1 MDKVVQ
7 EFTNEVSSAVY
18 KHTFVK
24 LILSKRV
31 LDNQDLNK
39 IVVRYVELNGVQNLQ
54 FVYKYD
60 RQDVAKNFT
69 VDEGVKQLQSII
81 GNNFLDNNLYTTK
94 EDLQLKYNNKHEGK
108 IFKKKPTFTT
118 AADGSHDEAKKRLLN
133 TKQSVYFKSLGITD
147 NKGEI
152 IPSMSAKYK
161 QVEKF
166 VEIIDSLADSIKDCS
181 PVKIAD
187 MGSCKGYLTFA
198 TYDYLTNTRELTVD
212 MKGVET
218 QENLVKFCNN
228 IAQKSSFGGLEFV
241 QSNISDYK
249 PGNLDML
256 IALHACDTATDDA
269 IYLGIQSNAKLI
281 VVSPCCHKQ
290 IRQQMKITESNVL
303 EPALKYGVVMERMAE
318 LLTDSLR
325 VLILNKNGY
334 KTKLFEFIEPEFTS
348 KNTIITAEKGAM
360 PSAEEQAKLQAQ
372 IDAIKN
378 KFGIKYHYLE
388 KLIENPTDQSWRILN
403 AQCAK
408 NE

>member
-1 MDKVVQ
+1 MDKVLT
-7 EFTNEVSSAVY
+7 EFIDKLRSAIKKRTY
-18 KHTFVK
+18 VK
-24 LILSKRV
+24 LLLTKRV
-31 LDNQDLNK
+31 LGNQDLNK
-39 IVVRYVELNGVQNLQ
+39 IVVRYVELNGKPNLQ

-60 RQDVAKNFT
+60 RNDEAKNFT
-69 VDEGVKQLQSII
+69 IEDGIIQLQSII
-81 GNNFLDNNLYTTK
+81 GNNFLDNILYTTK
-94 EDLQLKYNNKHEGK
+94 EDLNLRYNNKNEGK
-108 IFKKKPTFTT
+108 IIKTKPTFTE
-118 AADGSHDEAKKRLLN
+118 AADGSHDETKKRLLN
-133 TKQSVYFKSLGITD
+133 TKKSVYFKSLGITD
-147 NKGEI
+147 QKGEI
-152 IPSMSAKYK
+152 IPSMNAKYK

-166 VEIIDSLADSIKDCS
+166 VEIIDSLADNVKDCS

-187 MGSCKGYLTFA
+187 MGCGKGYLTFA

-228 IAQKSSFGGLEFV
+228 IAQKATFGGLEFV
-241 QSNISDYK
+241 QSNINDFK
-249 PGNLDML
+249 ADKLDML

-269 IYLGIQSNAKLI
+269 IYLGMQANAKLI
-281 VVSPCCHKQ
+281 IVSPCCHKQ
-290 IRQQMKITESNVL
+290 IRQQMKITSSNVL
-303 EPALKYGVVMERMAE
+303 EPALKYGIVMERMAE

-348 KNTIITAEKGAM
+348 KNNIITAEKGEM
-360 PSAEEQAKLQAQ
+360 PSAEEQAKIQAQ

-378 KFGIKYHYLE
+378 KFGIKFHYLE

-408 NE
+408 SE

>member
-1 MDKVVQ
+1 MDKVLT
-7 EFTNEVSSAVY
+7 EFIDKLRSAIKKRTY
-18 KHTFVK
+18 VK
-24 LILSKRV
+24 LLLTKRV
-31 LDNQDLNK
+31 LGNQDLNK
-39 IVVRYVELNGVQNLQ
+39 IVVRYVELNGKPNLQ

-60 RQDVAKNFT
+60 RNDEAKNFT
-69 VDEGVKQLQSII
+69 IEDGIIQLQSII
-81 GNNFLDNNLYTTK
+81 GNNFLDNILYTTK
-94 EDLQLKYNNKHEGK
+94 EDLNLRYNNKNEGK
-108 IFKKKPTFTT
+108 IIKTKPTFTE

-133 TKQSVYFKSLGITD
+133 TKKSVYFKSLGITD
-147 NKGEI
+147 QKGEI
-152 IPSMSAKYK
+152 IPSMNAKYK

-166 VEIIDSLADSIKDCS
+166 VEIIDSLADNVKDCS

-187 MGSCKGYLTFA
+187 MGYGKGYLTFA

-228 IAQKSSFGGLEFV
+228 IAQKATFGGLEFV
-241 QSNISDYK
+241 QSNINDFK
-249 PGNLDML
+249 ADKLDML

-269 IYLGIQSNAKLI
+269 IYLGMQANAKLI
-281 VVSPCCHKQ
+281 IVSPCCHKQ
-290 IRQQMKITESNVL
+290 IRQQMKITSSNVL
-303 EPALKYGVVMERMAE
+303 EPALKYGIVMERMAE

-348 KNTIITAEKGAM
+348 KNNIITAEKGEM
-360 PSAEEQAKLQAQ
+360 PSAEEQAKIQAQ

-378 KFGIKYHYLE
+378 KFGIKFHYLE

-408 NE
+408 SE

>member
-1 MDKVVQ
+1 MDKVVM

-39 IVVRYVELNGVQNLQ
+39 IVVRYVELNGEPNLQ

-60 RQDVAKNFT
+60 RQDVTKNFT
-69 VDEGVKQLQSII
+69 VDEGIKQLQSII
-81 GNNFLDNNLYTTK
+81 GNNFLDNNLFTTK

-118 AADGSHDEAKKRLLN
+118 AADGSHDEAKKRLLDS
-133 TKQSVYFKSLGITD
+133 KKSVYFKSLGITD

-152 IPSMSAKYK
+152 IPSMNAKYK

-166 VEIIDSLADSIKDCS
+166 VEIIDSLADSVKDCS

-187 MGSCKGYLTFA
+187 MGCGKGYLTFA
-198 TYDYLTNTRELTVD
+198 TYDYLTNNRELTVD

-228 IAQKSSFGGLEFV
+228 IAQKASFGGLEFV

-269 IYLGIQSNAKLI
+269 IYLGIQSGAKLM

-290 IRQQMKITESNVL
+290 IRQQMKITDSNVL

-325 VLILNKNGY
+325 VLILNKHGY
-334 KTKLFEFIEPEFTS
+334 KTKLFEFVEPEFTS
-348 KNTIITAEKGAM
+348 KNTIITAEKGAT
-360 PSAEEQAKLQAQ
+360 PSADVQAKIQSQ

-388 KLIENPTDQSWRILN
+388 KLIENPVDQSWRILN

-408 NE
+408 SE

>member
-1 MDKVVQ
+1 MDKVLT
-7 EFTNEVSSAVY
+7 EFIDKLRSAIKKRTY
-18 KHTFVK
+18 VK
-24 LILSKRV
+24 LLLTKRV
-31 LDNQDLNK
+31 LENQDLNK
-39 IVVRYVELNGVQNLQ
+39 IVVRYVELNGKPNLQ

-60 RQDVAKNFT
+60 RNDEAKNFT
-69 VDEGVKQLQSII
+69 IEDGIIQLQSII
-81 GNNFLDNNLYTTK
+81 GNNFLDNILYTTK
-94 EDLQLKYNNKHEGK
+94 EDLNLRYNNKNEGK
-108 IFKKKPTFTT
+108 IIKTKPTFTE

-133 TKQSVYFKSLGITD
+133 TKKSVYFKSLGITD
-147 NKGEI
+147 QKGEI
-152 IPSMSAKYK
+152 IPSMNAKYK

-166 VEIIDSLADSIKDCS
+166 VEIIDSLADNVKDCS

-187 MGSCKGYLTFA
+187 MGCGKGYLTFA

-228 IAQKSSFGGLEFV
+228 IAQKATFGGLEFV
-241 QSNISDYK
+241 QSNINDFK
-249 PGNLDML
+249 ADKLDML

-269 IYLGIQSNAKLI
+269 IYLGMQANAKLI
-281 VVSPCCHKQ
+281 IVSPCCHKQ
-290 IRQQMKITESNVL
+290 IRQQMKITSSNVL
-303 EPALKYGVVMERMAE
+303 EPALKYGIVMERMAE

-348 KNTIITAEKGAM
+348 KNNIITAEKGEM
-360 PSAEEQAKLQAQ
+360 PSAEEQAKIQAQ

-378 KFGIKYHYLE
+378 KFGIKFHYLE

-408 NE
+408 SE

>member
-1 MDKVVQ
+1 MDKVLT
-7 EFTNEVSSAVY
+7 EFIDKLRSAIKKRTY
-18 KHTFVK
+18 VK
-24 LILSKRV
+24 LLLTKRV
-31 LDNQDLNK
+31 LENQDLNK
-39 IVVRYVELNGVQNLQ
+39 IVVRYVELNGKPNLQ

-60 RQDVAKNFT
+60 RNDEAKNFT
-69 VDEGVKQLQSII
+69 IEDGIIQLQSII
-81 GNNFLDNNLYTTK
+81 GNNFLDNILYTTK
-94 EDLQLKYNNKHEGK
+94 EDLNLRYNNKNEGK
-108 IFKKKPTFTT
+108 IIKTKPTFTE

-133 TKQSVYFKSLGITD
+133 TKKSVYFKSLGITD
-147 NKGEI
+147 QKGEI
-152 IPSMSAKYK
+152 IPSMNAKYK

-166 VEIIDSLADSIKDCS
+166 VEIIDSLADNVKDCS

-187 MGSCKGYLTFA
+187 MGCGKGYLTFA

-218 QENLVKFCNN
+218 QENLVKFFNN
-228 IAQKSSFGGLEFV
+228 IAQKATFGGLEFV
-241 QSNISDYK
+241 QSNINDFK
-249 PGNLDML
+249 ADKLDML

-269 IYLGIQSNAKLI
+269 IYLGMQANAKLI
-281 VVSPCCHKQ
+281 IVSPSCHKQ
-290 IRQQMKITESNVL
+290 IRQQMKITSSNVL
-303 EPALKYGVVMERMAE
+303 EPALKYGIVMERMAE

-348 KNTIITAEKGAM
+348 KNNIITAEKGEM
-360 PSAEEQAKLQAQ
+360 PSAEEQAKIQAQ

-378 KFGIKYHYLE
+378 KFGIKFHYLE

-408 NE
+408 SE

>member
-187 MGSCKGYLTFA
+187 MGSGKGYLTFA

-281 VVSPCCHKQ
+281 VVSPYCHKQ

-408 NE
+408 SE

>member
-1 MDKVVQ
+1 MDKVVM

-39 IVVRYVELNGVQNLQ
+39 IVVRYVELNGEPNLQ

-60 RQDVAKNFT
+60 RQDVTKNFT
-69 VDEGVKQLQSII
+69 VDEGIKQLQSII
-81 GNNFLDNNLYTTK
+81 GNNFLDNNLFTTK

-118 AADGSHDEAKKRLLN
+118 AADGSHDEAKKRLLDS
-133 TKQSVYFKSLGITD
+133 KKSVYFKSLGITD

-152 IPSMSAKYK
+152 IPSMNAKYK

-166 VEIIDSLADSIKDCS
+166 VEIIDSLADSVKDCS

-187 MGSCKGYLTFA
+187 MGCGKGYLTFA
-198 TYDYLTNTRELTVD
+198 TYDYLTNNRELTVD

-228 IAQKSSFGGLEFV
+228 IAQKASFGGLEFV

-269 IYLGIQSNAKLI
+269 IYLGIQSGAKLM

-290 IRQQMKITESNVL
+290 IRQQMKITDSNVL

-325 VLILNKNGY
+325 VLILNKHGY
-334 KTKLFEFIEPEFTS
+334 KTKLFEFVEPEFTS
-348 KNTIITAEKGAM
+348 KNTIITAEKGAT
-360 PSAEEQAKLQAQ
+360 PSADVQAKIQAQ

-408 NE
+408 SE

>member
-1 MDKVVQ
+1 MDKALT
-7 EFTNEVSSAVY
+7 EFIDKLRSAIKKRTY
-18 KHTFVK
+18 VK
-24 LILSKRV
+24 LLLTKRV
-31 LDNQDLNK
+31 LGNQDLNK
-39 IVVRYVELNGVQNLQ
+39 IVVRYVELSGKPHLQ

-60 RQDVAKNFT
+60 RNDEAKNFPLEDGIT
-69 VDEGVKQLQSII
+69 QLQSII
-81 GNNFLDNNLYTTK
+81 GNNFLDNYLYTTK
-94 EDLQLKYNNKHEGK
+94 EDLNLRYNNKNEGK
-108 IFKKKPTFTT
+108 IIKSKPTFNE
-118 AADGSHDEAKKRLLN
+118 AADGSHDEAKKRLLD
-133 TKQSVYFKSLGITD
+133 TKKSVYFKSLGITD
-147 NKGEI
+147 NKGDI
-152 IPSMSAKYK
+152 IPSMNAKYK

-166 VEIIDSLADSIKDCS
+166 VEIIDSLADNVKDCS

-187 MGSCKGYLTFA
+187 MGCGKGYLTFA
-198 TYDYLTNTRELTVD
+198 TYDYLTNNRELAVD

-241 QSNISDYK
+241 QSNINDYK
-249 PGNLDML
+249 PGNLDIL
-256 IALHACDTATDDA
+256 IALLACDTATDDA
-269 IYLGIQSNAKLI
+269 IYLGIQSGAKLI

-290 IRQQMKITESNVL
+290 IRQQMKITSNNVL

-348 KNTIITAEKGAM
+348 KNTIITAEKGEM
-360 PSAEEQAKLQAQ
+360 PSAEEQAKIQAQ

-388 KLIENPTDQSWRILN
+388 KLIENPVDQSWRILN

>member
-187 MGSCKGYLTFA
+187 MGSGKGYLTFA

-408 NE
+408 SE

>member
-1 MDKVVQ
+1 MDKVVM

-39 IVVRYVELNGVQNLQ
+39 IVVRYVELNGEPNLQ

-60 RQDVAKNFT
+60 RQDVTKNFT
-69 VDEGVKQLQSII
+69 VDEGIKQLQSII
-81 GNNFLDNNLYTTK
+81 GNNFLDNNLFTTK

-118 AADGSHDEAKKRLLN
+118 AADGSHDEAKKRLLDS
-133 TKQSVYFKSLGITD
+133 KKSVYFKSLGITD

-152 IPSMSAKYK
+152 IPSMNAKYK

-166 VEIIDSLADSIKDCS
+166 VEIIDSLADSVKDCS

-187 MGSCKGYLTFA
+187 MGCGKGYLTFA
-198 TYDYLTNTRELTVD
+198 TYDYLTNNRELTVD

-228 IAQKSSFGGLEFV
+228 IAQKASFGGLEFV

-269 IYLGIQSNAKLI
+269 IYLGIQSGAKLM

-290 IRQQMKITESNVL
+290 IRQQMKITDSNVL

-325 VLILNKNGY
+325 VLILNKHGY
-334 KTKLFEFIEPEFTS
+334 KTKLFEFVEPEFTS
-348 KNTIITAEKGAM
+348 KNTIITAEKGAT
-360 PSAEEQAKLQAQ
+360 PSADVQAKIQAQ

-388 KLIENPTDQSWRILN
+388 KLIENPVDQSWRILN

-408 NE
+408 SE